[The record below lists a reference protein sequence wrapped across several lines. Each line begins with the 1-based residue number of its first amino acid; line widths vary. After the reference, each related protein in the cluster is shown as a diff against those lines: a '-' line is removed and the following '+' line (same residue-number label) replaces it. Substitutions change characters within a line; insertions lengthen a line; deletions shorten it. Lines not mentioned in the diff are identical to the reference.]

1 MKKALLT
8 SLILLALNAQ
18 AESVFRRSN
27 GAEPKS
33 IDPQLASENA
43 GSNVIYDTF
52 EGLVSNTANG
62 ELIPGV
68 AEKWEISDD
77 GKTYTFHLR
86 ENAKWSNDT
95 PVTAGDFVYAWR
107 RAVNPATGGEYA
119 FILYPV
125 KNAEAI
131 ASGTEKN
138 IEALGIKAI
147 DAHTVQV
154 ELNNPTPYFLDL
166 TAHYITYPIPQKI
179 VEQYGD
185 KWTQP
190 GNIVSNGAYHLTEW
204 KAQANIV
211 AEKSPTYWN
220 KDQVSIDKVVYY
232 PTESTATAFARYR
245 AGEVDYVESLTSEDL
260 ETARKQF
267 ADQLHIDP
275 YLGIYWIGFN
285 TGKPPLKDNVK
296 LREALSIAIDRQTI
310 IDKIT
315 KAGQIP
321 AYGLVPPATKNSAP
335 YQPEYAKLDRKAQIE
350 RAKALYAEAG
360 YSKEKPLK
368 VSIIYNT
375 SDAHKNIMV
384 AVAAMWKQVLGVQTE
399 LNNQEWKVMLANMA
413 QKDDQAYRYSWN
425 GDYDDPYTFLEIF
438 QQNSEVNY
446 SGYQNPAYDAQLKE
460 AAATPD
466 LAARAKLLQAA
477 EKTVIDDYAVAP
489 LYHYVTVRLLKPQFK
504 GYAGNALG
512 IVRTQDLHIEP

>member
-8 SLILLALNAQ
+8 SLILFALNAQ

-52 EGLVSNTANG
+52 EGLTSNDAAG
-62 ELIPGV
+62 KLIPGV
-68 AEKWEISDD
+68 AEKWEISED

-86 ENAKWSNDT
+86 DNAKWSDDT

-107 RAVNPATGGEYA
+107 RAVNPATGSEYA

-131 ASGTEKN
+131 AGGTEKN
-138 IEALGIKAI
+138 IETLGIKAI
-147 DAHTVQV
+147 DDRTLQV
-154 ELNNPTPYFLDL
+154 ELNSPTPYFLDL
-166 TAHYITYPIPQKI
+166 LTHYTSYPVPQKT

-190 GNIVSNGAYHLTEW
+190 GNIVSNGAYHLSKW
-204 KAQANIV
+204 KAQSDII

-220 KDQVSIDKVVYY
+220 KDQVSIDKVIYY

-321 AYGLVPPATKNSAP
+321 AYGLVPPSTKNSDP
-335 YQPEYAKLDRKAQIE
+335 YQPENGKLDRKAQIE

-360 YSKEKPLK
+360 YSKYKPLK
-368 VSIIYNT
+368 ISLTYNT
-375 SDAHKNIMV
+375 SEAHKKIMV
-384 AVAAMWKQVLGVQTE
+384 AIAAMWKQVLGVETE
-399 LNNQEWKVMLANMA
+399 LVNQEWKVMLSNFT
-413 QKDDQAYRYSWN
+413 QGNIEAYRYGWI
-425 GDYDDPYTFLEIF
+425 GDYNDPYTFLEVF
-438 QQNSEVNY
+438 QKSSAMNY
-446 SGYQNPAYDAQLKE
+446 SKFSSDAYDAKLKE
-460 AAATPD
+460 ASQTQD
-466 LAARAKLLQAA
+466 LAARAKLLQEA
-477 EKTVIDDYAVAP
+477 EKMVVDDYAFAP
-489 LYHYVTVRLLKPQFK
+489 LYYYVTVRLLKPQFK
-504 GYAGNALG
+504 GYAANPTGTL
-512 IVRTQDLHIEP
+512 RTQYLHIEP

>member
-18 AESVFRRSN
+18 AESVFRRGNSS
-27 GAEPKS
+27 EPKS

-52 EGLVSNTANG
+52 EGLTSNDAAG
-62 ELIPGV
+62 KLIPGV

-86 ENAKWSNDT
+86 DNAKWSNDT

-107 RAVNPATGGEYA
+107 RAVNPATGSEYA

-147 DAHTVQV
+147 DDRTLQV

-166 TAHYITYPIPQKI
+166 LTHYTSYPVPQKT

-190 GNIVSNGAYHLTEW
+190 EHIVSNGAYHLTEW
-204 KAQANIV
+204 KAQAKIA

-220 KDQVSIDKVVYY
+220 KDQVAIDKIIYY
-232 PTESTATAFARYR
+232 PIESEATAFARYR
-245 AGEVDYVESLTSEDL
+245 AGEIDYVESVTSENL
-260 ETARKQF
+260 EIARKEF

-275 YLGIYWIGFN
+275 YLGTYWIGFN
-285 TGKPPLKDNVK
+285 TAKPPLKDNVK
-296 LREALSIAIDRQTI
+296 LREALSLAIDRKTI
-310 IDKIT
+310 IEKIT

-321 AYGLVPPATKNSAP
+321 AYTVVPPNVKNSDP
-335 YQPEYAKLDRKAQIE
+335 YQPENAKLDRKAQIE
-350 RAKALYAEAG
+350 RAQALYAEAG

-368 VSIIYNT
+368 ISLTYNT
-375 SDAHKNIMV
+375 SEAHKKIMV
-384 AVAAMWKQVLGVQTE
+384 AIAAMWKQVLGVETE
-399 LNNQEWKVMLANMA
+399 LVNQEWKVMLSNFT
-413 QKDDQAYRYSWN
+413 QGNVEAYRYAWI
-425 GDYDDPYTFLEIF
+425 GDYNDPYTFLEIF
-438 QQNSEVNY
+438 QKNSAMNH
-446 SGYQNPAYDAQLKE
+446 SKFSSDDYDAKLKE
-460 AAATPD
+460 ASATQD
-466 LAARAKLLQAA
+466 LAARAKLLQEA
-477 EKTVIDDYAVAP
+477 EKILVDNYPVAP
-489 LYHYVTVRLLKPQFK
+489 IYYYVTVRLLKPQFK
-504 GYAGNALG
+504 GYQGNPTGTL
-512 IVRTQDLHIEP
+512 RTQHLHIEP

>member
-8 SLILLALNAQ
+8 SLILFALNAQ

-27 GAEPKS
+27 SAEPKS

-52 EGLVSNTANG
+52 EGLVSNTASG
-62 ELIPGV
+62 EITPGV
-68 AEKWEISDD
+68 AEKWEISED

-190 GNIVSNGAYHLTEW
+190 GNIVSNGAYKLTKW
-204 KAQANIV
+204 KAQSDIV
-211 AEKSPTYWN
+211 VEKSPTYWN

-368 VSIIYNT
+368 ISLTYNT
-375 SDAHKNIMV
+375 SEAHKKIMV
-384 AVAAMWKQVLGVQTE
+384 AIAAMWKQVLGVETE
-399 LNNQEWKVMLANMA
+399 LVNQEWKVMLSNFT
-413 QKDDQAYRYSWN
+413 QGNIEAYRYGWI
-425 GDYDDPYTFLEIF
+425 GDYNDPYTFLEVF
-438 QQNSEVNY
+438 QKGSAMNY
-446 SGYQNPAYDAQLKE
+446 SKFSNDAYDAKLKE
-460 AAATPD
+460 ASATQD
-466 LAARAKLLQAA
+466 LAARAKLLQEA
-477 EKTVIDDYAVAP
+477 EKMVVDDYAFAP
-489 LYHYVTVRLLKPQFK
+489 LYYYVTVRLLKPQFK
-504 GYAGNALG
+504 GYAANPTGTL
-512 IVRTQDLHIEP
+512 RTQYLHIEP